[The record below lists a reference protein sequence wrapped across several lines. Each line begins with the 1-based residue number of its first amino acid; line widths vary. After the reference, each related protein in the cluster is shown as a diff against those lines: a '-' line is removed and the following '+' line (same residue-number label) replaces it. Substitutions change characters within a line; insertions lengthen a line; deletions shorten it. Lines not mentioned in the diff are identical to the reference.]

1 MYSCVSSRPSSAEPA
16 TLPASLAVVIRPR
29 MSAPRG
35 ATSKPSTSRGS
46 SRMATNV
53 EPAVLVSLLMAS
65 TNWMTTLEPVGI
77 VYAVFAA
84 TADGGCAGVRSE
96 GDLSWGVD
104 EADDVDDVDV
114 DDDEV
119 EAAAGAGAAATGGA
133 AGAGAGAAAAGADAG
148 TGADSK
154 TIC

>member
-1 MYSCVSSRPSSAEPA
+1 
-16 TLPASLAVVIRPR
+16 
-29 MSAPRG
+29 
-35 ATSKPSTSRGS
+35 
-46 SRMATNV
+46 MATNV

-104 EADDVDDVDV
+104 EVDDVDDVDV
-114 DDDEV
+114 DDDELEAAGDV
-119 EAAAGAGAAATGGA
+119 DAAAGAGAAATGGA

-148 TGADSK
+148 MGADSK

>member
-1 MYSCVSSRPSSAEPA
+1 M
-16 TLPASLAVVIRPR
+16 RPR

-35 ATSKPSTSRGS
+35 ATSKPSTSSGS

-53 EPAVLVSLLMAS
+53 EPALLVSLLMGS

-77 VYAVFAA
+77 VYPVFAA

-104 EADDVDDVDV
+104 EADGVDDVDV
-114 DDDEV
+114 EEDELEGAGDG

-133 AGAGAGAAAAGADAG
+133 AGAGAGAAAAGADTG